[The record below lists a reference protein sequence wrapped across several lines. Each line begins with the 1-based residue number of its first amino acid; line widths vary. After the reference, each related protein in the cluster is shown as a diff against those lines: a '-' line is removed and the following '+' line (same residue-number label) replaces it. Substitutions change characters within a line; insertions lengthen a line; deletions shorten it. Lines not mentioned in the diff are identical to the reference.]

1 MKMGMRVREEW
12 FFKID
17 ICGETERYS
26 PPLQGGVAATSK
38 KSAKRPLKE
47 RTGRFYERG
56 VKRKCSPAGRP
67 LQRIRIMAASP
78 ASVARVLIIVRQP
91 LHTFVHCINSV
102 RKLKSGAVDVADH
115 SSI

>member
-1 MKMGMRVREEW
+1 MEQGRNRW
-12 FFKID
+12 SN
-17 ICGETERYS
+17 S
-26 PPLQGGVAATSK
+26 PPLQGGVAAPIK
-38 KSAKRPLKE
+38 FLEIPAQ
-47 RTGRFYERG
+47 TGRFYERG

-78 ASVARVLIIVRQP
+78 ASVARVLITVRQP